1 MTALSV
7 RPSRTPPAWPSI
19 SSRSV
24 TFIDASK
31 TPGRLTWPLT
41 QYSFGPPFF
50 SGPSA
55 AYQLAPFLRI
65 RGTLASVSTLFT
77 AVGQLYSPTT
87 AGNGGLLRGWARLPS
102 SDSSSAVSSPA
113 SYAPAPRWTYTSQS
127 NPDPR
132 MFLPRNPLR

>member
-1 MTALSV
+1 M
-7 RPSRTPPAWPSI
+7 

-31 TPGRLTWPLT
+31 TPGFFTWPLT

-50 SGPSA
+50 SGPTEANHSA
-55 AYQLAPFLRI
+55 PRETMI
-65 RGTLASVSTLFT
+65 GTLHSVSTLLT
-77 AVGQLYSPTT
+77 ALGLPYKPAT

-102 SDSSSAVSSPA
+102 SDSRSAVSSPA

-127 NPDPR
+127 KPEPR
-132 MFLPRNPLR
+132 MFLPRNPREYASSIARPRTGC